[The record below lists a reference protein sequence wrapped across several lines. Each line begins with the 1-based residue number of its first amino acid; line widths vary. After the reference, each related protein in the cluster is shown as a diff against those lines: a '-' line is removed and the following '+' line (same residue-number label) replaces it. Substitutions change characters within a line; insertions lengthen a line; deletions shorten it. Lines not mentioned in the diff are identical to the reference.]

1 MVNIVLSGLA
11 GLLLSFA
18 FEPVGKW
25 YFAPLAFVVHIYAL
39 NRTKKKARSVLAFSL
54 VFNAFLLHWTSIY
67 VGAMPWII
75 LFIALSIL
83 YLPLTLVK
91 RWGISS
97 YPLLFVAL
105 EEVRNRFPFN
115 GFGWGRVA
123 YSQADAPYAQIAR
136 FGGSISLSAVTILIS
151 LFIYLL
157 LQKTFKPFIL
167 LPLILIALPYNVD
180 ISNHTNIL
188 MIQGNV
194 PQYGLDFNSRAKQ
207 VFSNHVKETDKALR
221 LNRDIDFI
229 LWPENAVDVNPFRD
243 EKIQTTLNS
252 FGYPLVIGA
261 IVDKNSQIFNTS
273 ILWTKEG
280 QSVYAKQYLTPFGEY
295 IPLRPLAR
303 KVSHLVDQVSDFS
316 AGDESKVFT
325 IEKTKFSPIICFEL
339 LNDALIEKSAKSGNL
354 LAVQT
359 NSATFGRSAESS
371 QQLSISRI
379 RAIEHT
385 RNLVSVSTTGY
396 SAVINYKGQVVQKTS
411 MGTAESL
418 YASVGLID
426 RQSPRDYLGGWA
438 SFLSLMWLLIV
449 ARRRS

>member
-1 MVNIVLSGLA
+1 
-11 GLLLSFA
+11 
-18 FEPVGKW
+18 
-25 YFAPLAFVVHIYAL
+25 
-39 NRTKKKARSVLAFSL
+39 
-54 VFNAFLLHWTSIY
+54 
-67 VGAMPWII
+67 MPWII

-157 LQKTFKPFIL
+157 LQKTFMPFIL

-180 ISNHTNIL
+180 VSNHTNIL

-194 PQYGLDFNSRAKQ
+194 PHYGLDFNSRAKQ
-207 VFSNHVKETDKALR
+207 VFSNHVKETEKALR
-221 LNRDIDFI
+221 PNRDIDFI
-229 LWPENAVDVNPFRD
+229 LWPENSVDVNPFKD

-261 IVDKNSQIFNTS
+261 IVDKDSQIFNTS
-273 ILWTKEG
+273 ILWTKDR
-280 QSVYAKQYLTPFGEY
+280 QNVYAKQYLTPFGEY

-303 KVSHLVDQVSDFS
+303 KISGLVDEVRDFS
-316 AGDESKVFT
+316 AGDQSKVFV
-325 IEKTKFSPIICFEL
+325 IEKTRISPIICFEL
-339 LNDALIEKSAKSGNL
+339 LNDGLIENSAKTGNL

-396 SAVINYKGQVVQKTS
+396 SAIIDYKGQVVQKTAI
-411 MGTAESL
+411 GTSESL

-426 RQSPRDYLGGWA
+426 RQSPRDILGGWA
-438 SFLSLMWLLIV
+438 SFLSILWLLIT
-449 ARRRS
+449 ARRRG